1 MLHHSLSRRSA
12 LILIPVLS
20 VLILGGCGDE
30 TVKPSELPDQG
41 KAVLPKKSGDMGTK
55 EKGMDRFGS

>member
-1 MLHHSLSRRSA
+1 MLHSSRSRRLALVIIPFFSA
-12 LILIPVLS
+12 LM
-20 VLILGGCGDE
+20 LGGCGEE